1 VLKVFM
7 PSTLTR
13 EVRDGKCPEKIERN
27 A

>member
-13 EVRDGKCPEKIERN
+13 EVRDGKCSGKIERN